1 MAELK
6 TQPTGASVEAYL
18 DSRAS
23 AEQREDCEKL
33 MAILRRVTKQ
43 PPKMWGPSIVGY
55 GSYRYTYE
63 SGRTGEICIAGFAIR
78 GREIVVYLSANSR
91 EQKALL
97 MKVGKYRMGKSCF
110 YFKRLAD
117 LDAGVLER
125 LIAGSVAAIERR
137 YGEAGGS

>member
-6 TQPTGASVEAYL
+6 TQPTGASVEGYL

-23 AEQREDCEKL
+23 AEQREDCKAL
-33 MAILRRVTKQ
+33 MKILRKVTGQ

-63 SGRTGEICIAGFAIR
+63 SGRTGEMCIAGFAVR
-78 GREIVVYLSANSR
+78 GREIVVYLYADSK
-91 EQKALL
+91 EQQALL
-97 MKVGKYRMGKSCF
+97 AKVGKYRMGKSCF

-137 YGEAGGS
+137 YGGEQA